1 MKLSAHFDLSELIAT
16 QHRGIDNTPS
26 DAVIQE
32 LAKTAA
38 LLEDVRALLGNHP
51 ISISSGFRCSALNKA
66 VGSKPT
72 SKHVT
77 GQAVDFTCK
86 DYGTQLD
93 VCKAIEAS
101 GIMFDQLI
109 LEFYNPATGAGW
121 VHLGRSASPRRQ
133 VLTINSHGTFTGL
146 RP

>member
-1 MKLSAHFDLSELIAT
+1 MNLSTHFTLAEFIAT
-16 QHRGIDNTPS
+16 SHRGIDNTPS
-26 DAVIQE
+26 DAVLEE
-32 LAKTAA
+32 LRKTAA
-38 LLEDVRALLGNHP
+38 MLEDVRAMLKNP
-51 ISISSGFRCSALNKA
+51 INISSGFRCSALNKA

-77 GQAVDFTCK
+77 GQAVDFTCRG
-86 DYGTQLD
+86 YGSPLD

-109 LEFYNPATGAGW
+109 LEFYNPATGTGW

-133 VLTINSHGTFTGL
+133 VLTINSHGTFAGL
-146 RP
+146 HP